1 MSGAGMSVYS
11 LPTIEAAT
19 NPDRHDDPIEN
30 ADVAAIVSLIDE
42 QPIPVGFIRK
52 QRGLWRTAAM
62 ALSTDDGL
70 IEAHGMPAIID
81 TIQARS
87 PNGRV
92 TIVLP
97 LHPGYLGVYGD
108 KGVVVA
114 RVMATAEGKY
124 AMRRFDPHQ
133 SVVCDTVEE
142 ALSAALNMA
151 A

>member
-19 NPDRHDDPIEN
+19 NPDRHDNPIEE
-30 ADVAAIVSLIDE
+30 ADVAAIVSLIDD

-62 ALSTDDGL
+62 ALSTDVGL
-70 IEAHGMPAIID
+70 IEAEGMPAIVD
-81 TIQARS
+81 AIQARS
-87 PNGRV
+87 PTGRV

-97 LHPGYLGVYGD
+97 LHAGYLGVYGD
-108 KGVVVA
+108 DGVVVA
-114 RVMATAEGKY
+114 RVMTTAEGKF
-124 AMRRFDPHQ
+124 AMRRFEPHQ
-133 SVVCDTVEE
+133 SIICNTVEE
-142 ALSAALNMA
+142 ALSAALKMA